1 MRKLL
6 FALLLLVCLSVAGQE
21 SATFSIEQLHE
32 DFEVFQGSLED
43 FHPGLYWYRDK
54 VEMDQVFQSGRERL
68 TEPLTERQFY
78 RVLASALSKVGC
90 GHTYISISKST
101 FDKEFTR
108 YLPIKLH
115 FDSGKAYYLRT
126 YGEEQVAM
134 SPGSQIT
141 SINGVPMDSIYAACL
156 DQMTGDG
163 FIQTGKISALNDHFW
178 YNHAELFD
186 VYDVYEIEYL
196 NEEGALQEINIPSM
210 PKEEIYR
217 YFFKEDGSVAAKR
230 NLILNMDN
238 AVPVLRIKSFFGWK
252 EGLIK
257 QRIEKKF
264 KEAFTK
270 INEQEVDELIID
282 LRGNGGGRVP
292 WVLYSYFV
300 NESFVFAKN
309 ADFIFSKSSAYYPHQ
324 KLHAGMKWI
333 KRKWWH
339 TWAPGSSRMSKID
352 STRYEMPALYMTKP
366 YQPNR
371 TFFEGDVYILIDGFS
386 FSAASDFAAMMKSSG
401 LATIIGE
408 ESGGGY
414 YGNTSMQKSYVTLP
428 NSKLRLEIPLVR
440 HQLNVDPDKN
450 PLGRGVIP
458 DHEVSSTLEDVLHG
472 KDRQMEW
479 TLDFIKN
486 GSN

>member
-1 MRKLL
+1 MRDLL
-6 FALLLLVCLSVAGQE
+6 FALCLLLYFTVAAQE
-21 SATFSIEQLHE
+21 PTTFSIDQLRE

-43 FHPGLYWYRDK
+43 SHPGLYWYRDK
-54 VEMDQVFQSGRERL
+54 TEMDQVFQSAKDRL
-68 TEPLTERQFY
+68 TQPLTERQFY
-78 RVLASALSKVGC
+78 RTLSATLSKVGC

-115 FDSGKAYYLRT
+115 FNNGKAYYVKT
-126 YGEEQVAM
+126 YGEEQIAIK
-134 SPGSQIT
+134 PGSQIT
-141 SINGVPMDSIYAACL
+141 GINGVSMDSIYAACL

-178 YNHAELFD
+178 YNHAEIFD

-196 NEEGALQEINIPSM
+196 NEDGALQKINVPAM
-210 PKEEIYR
+210 PKEEIYG
-217 YFFKEDGSVAAKR
+217 YFFKEDESVEAKR
-230 NLILNMDN
+230 NLVLNMDN

-252 EGLIK
+252 EGLRK
-257 QRIEKKF
+257 VRIEKKF
-264 KEAFTK
+264 KEVFAE
-270 INEQEVDELIID
+270 INEQEIDELIID

-300 NESFVFAKN
+300 REPFLFAKN
-309 ADFIFSKSSAYYPHQ
+309 ADFIFSKSSDYYSYQ
-324 KLHAGMKWI
+324 KLHADMKWI

-339 TWAPGSSRMSKID
+339 TWAPGASRMSKID
-352 STRYEMPALYMTKP
+352 STRYEMPSLYMTKP
-366 YQPNR
+366 YKPKGPL
-371 TFFEGDVYILIDGFS
+371 FEGDVYILIDGVS

-414 YGNTSMQKSYVTLP
+414 YGNSSMQKSYVTLP

-450 PLGRGVIP
+450 PFGRGVIP
-458 DHEVSSTLEDVLHG
+458 DHEVLPSVEDVLNG
-472 KDRQMEW
+472 RDRQMEW
-479 TLDFIKN
+479 TLDFIQN